1 MSTPSNLLRFALT
14 VDAVASGASAA
25 LLLFGASML
34 TGLLGLPEELMR
46 VAGVILVPFV
56 ALVGYAAMQGKPAEG
71 LVWSVIL
78 INVAWVAASALLLL
92 GNFVE
97 PTTLGIAFVAA
108 QAVAVLI
115 FADMQYFG
123 LRRVRSAAAA

>member
-1 MSTPSNLLRFALT
+1 MSASSNLLRLALT
-14 VDAVASGASAA
+14 VDAVASGASAV
-25 LLLFGASML
+25 LLLFGAAALS
-34 TGLLGLPEELMR
+34 GLLGLPEELLR

-56 ALVGYAAMQGKPAEG
+56 ALVSYAAMQAKPAEG
-71 LVWSVIL
+71 LVWSVIV
-78 INVAWVAASALLLL
+78 INLAWVAASAALLL
-92 GNFVE
+92 GAFVS

-123 LRRVRSAAAA
+123 LRRARGAAA